1 MPGRLART
9 VAIVLLFVEG
19 LSGASVGLT
28 LLIGVAGVAG
38 LGSSIAVPLGVL
50 AYGVALV
57 AGGIGILLGR
67 RWGWPLATIVV
78 LLGLGVLVV
87 LLAVVGF
94 DDPVLLGGV
103 AIWAITLVALLASW
117 RQPGG

>member
-1 MPGRLART
+1 M
-9 VAIVLLFVEG
+9 LLFVEG

-28 LLIGVAGVAG
+28 LLIGVAGTAG

-78 LLGLGVLVV
+78 LL
-87 LLAVVGF
+87 AVVGF
-94 DDPVLLGGV
+94 DDPVLLGGL
-103 AIWAITLVALLASW
+103 AIWTVTLVALVASW
-117 RQPGG
+117 RRPTG